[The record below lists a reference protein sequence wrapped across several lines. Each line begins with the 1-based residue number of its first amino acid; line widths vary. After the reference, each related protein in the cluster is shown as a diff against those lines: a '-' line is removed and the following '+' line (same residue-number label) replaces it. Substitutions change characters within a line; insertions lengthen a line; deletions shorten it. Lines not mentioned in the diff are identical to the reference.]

1 MGPALVA
8 PSRQEDGTSVQLAS
22 GLRYRGDIGEV
33 YGDRGEIKGRT
44 LAAGKWCVMSV
55 GNPDAQG

>member
-44 LAAGKWCVMSV
+44 LAAGKWCDERRK
-55 GNPDAQG
+55 P